1 MARIK
6 AFACIRPE
14 ATKAKDVAALPY
26 DVYTKKEAREFVK
39 DKPLSFL
46 RIDRAETAFDEN
58 CDIYSD
64 KVYAKAKELLDMAL
78 LDGVYKRDEDK
89 AYYIYELS
97 MGGRSQSGIV
107 ACAHVDDYIEDIIK
121 KHEKTRVDKEL
132 DRIRHIEALSA
143 QTGPIFLIYKSQSVL
158 KSFIADKKKDKPVY
172 DFVSEDD
179 IGHRVWKL
187 GEQKDIAFIEAAFAH
202 IDSLYIADGHHRASS
217 AVAVAVK
224 KRADSGDYDRDSEF
238 NYFLSVLFDESE
250 LCILPYNRIVKDLN
264 GLSEAEFLEKIREDF
279 DVEPIDE
286 ALEPEEKK
294 TFTMYLSAQWYR
306 LKFKGNNFLGLV
318 EDLDVSILQD
328 KLLGSILGITD
339 PRTSERI
346 VFVGGIKGIAEL
358 KAQVDSGG
366 GVAFSLYPTDIRQLC
381 AISDAAKLMPPKS
394 TWFEPKLRS
403 GLFIHEI

>member
-6 AFACIRPE
+6 AFACIRPKE
-14 ATKAKDVAALPY
+14 LRAKDVAALPY

-58 CDIYSD
+58 YDMYSD
-64 KVYAKAKELLDMAL
+64 EVYKKAKELLDKAL
-78 LDGVYKRDEDK
+78 SEAVYLKDERES
-89 AYYIYELS
+89 YYIYELT
-97 MGGRSQSGIV
+97 MEGRSQSGIV
-107 ACAHVDDYIEDIIK
+107 ACAHVDDYVENVIK
-121 KHEKTRVDKEL
+121 KHEKTRVDKEI

-143 QTGPIFLIYKSQSVL
+143 QTGPIFLIYKSQAVL
-158 KSFIADKKKDKPVY
+158 KSFINDKKKNKPIY
-172 DFVSEDD
+172 DFISEDG

-187 GEQKDIAFIEAAFAH
+187 GEQEDIDFIDDTFAH

-217 AVAVAVK
+217 AVAVAMK
-224 KRADSGDYDRDSEF
+224 KRAEGCDVDADS

-264 GLSEAEFLEKIREDF
+264 GLEEDEFMKKLRDDF
-279 DVEPIDE
+279 VVEPIEE
-286 ALEPEEKK
+286 AMEPEAKK
-294 TFTMYLSAQWYR
+294 TFTMYLSGQWYR
-306 LKFKGNNFLGLV
+306 LKFKGNDFLGLV

-358 KAQVDSGG
+358 KAQVDANG
-366 GVAFSLYPTDIRQLC
+366 GVAFSLYPTDIKELC
-381 AISDAAKLMPPKS
+381 AVSDADKLMPPKS